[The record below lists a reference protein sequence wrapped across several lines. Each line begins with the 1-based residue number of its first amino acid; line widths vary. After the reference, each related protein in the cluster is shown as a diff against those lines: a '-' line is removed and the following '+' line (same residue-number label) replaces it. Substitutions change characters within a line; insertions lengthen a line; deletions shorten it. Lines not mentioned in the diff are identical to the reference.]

1 MLKNPNVQNVC
12 YSNTDE
18 IMETVNIIPMGLLMN
33 IYSGNYMNKYKKMG
47 LIISE

>member
-1 MLKNPNVQNVC
+1 MC

-18 IMETVNIIPMGLLMN
+18 IMETVHIVPMRLLMN
-33 IYSGNYMNKYKKMG
+33 IYWGNYMDKYKKMG